1 MESTLI
7 HMDVWRQISFANR
20 SNTMKQMKKL
30 SALAAGSMTIAL
42 LLGTSLV
49 QAEATVCL
57 EDNTATEI
65 KDLLVIYD
73 NNTGSDTFD
82 VTFRYETG
90 FSVYGQNLDDFPF
103 ELTDGRKE
111 EKAGATMI
119 AINEALDPTSASS
132 AGVSSQDSYYIGIE
146 EEQEGD
152 AGLIAYIGGEYI
164 ASIWEPCKTD
174 CLLSAGIVGADVLR
188 TWVELSTPDGAA
200 CDDGPPPG
208 PSFSIIPAITASWKD
223 IDRDGEGYNIEI
235 IGTPGNYTL
244 LVYFFT
250 YDAAGKQMWLVGTG
264 PVVGDTAVVPV
275 QVTSG
280 PVFGDLYDPTDVL
293 RKDWGTLTFI
303 FTSCNL
309 GTMTYNSTMGFG
321 MGTANIS
328 RLTSVAGLSCP

>member
-1 MESTLI
+1 MRIFILAVLALI
-7 HMDVWRQISFANR
+7 LTASWQPA
-20 SNTMKQMKKL
+20 
-30 SALAAGSMTIAL
+30 
-42 LLGTSLV
+42 
-49 QAEATVCL
+49 QAEEVCL
-57 EDNTATEI
+57 DGNTATEI

-73 NNTGSDTFD
+73 NGSETFD

-132 AGVSSQDSYYIGIE
+132 TGVSSEDKYYIGVE
-146 EEQEGD
+146 EEQEGA

-164 ASIWEPCKTD
+164 ASIWEGCKTD

-188 TWVELSTPDGAA
+188 TWVELSAPDGAD
-200 CDDGPPPG
+200 CDDGGGPPPG

-223 IDRDGEGYNIEI
+223 LARDGEGYNIEI
-235 IGTPGNYTL
+235 IGTAGNYTL

-280 PVFGDLYDPTDVL
+280 PVFGAGYDPDDVV
-293 RKDWGTLTFI
+293 RENWGTLTFK
-303 FTSCNL
+303 FTTCNA
-309 GTMTYNSTMGFG
+309 GTMTYDSTMGFG